1 MENQAHPQVQNQ
13 AHNQGLEDIRAILAQ
28 RHQAHLAKLQQE
40 AQAELEDFIAKAKI
54 HMGSQLFYAVKHTA
68 RWQKQ
73 LVQIQRL
80 ARAYMLRHKDRLAAK
95 RLAASLEPENGGT
108 IRAEQ
113 NLEYIACLSKDMNPK
128 WMRLMAAI
136 NSFLEMNQFRQDIPP
151 YEEIWQTEVS
161 STLPLKHDLIY
172 PEEIA
177 LRRVWVLSNPNDEMV
192 KLLGD
197 EVIQTEKDKWVQI
210 AKAKCQLRQPSPL
223 PYPSHAEAD
232 EDELLDD
239 FPSPPH
245 SPHSVLETESVSHA
259 LQEEHAYQAE
269 TNDVA
274 LCLQCA
280 DPAGDFFICDMQ
292 FCEHCFLGLNA

>member
-1 MENQAHPQVQNQ
+1 MENQIDGAQQ
-13 AHNQGLEDIRAILAQ
+13 NQGLADIRAILAQ

-40 AQAELEDFIAKAKI
+40 ADAKREAFILEAKRR
-54 HMGSQLFYAVKHTA
+54 MGSQLFYAIRRITRFGKH
-68 RWQKQ
+68 

-80 ARAYMLRHKDRLAAK
+80 VRAYLERHKDRLAAE
-95 RLAASLEPENGGT
+95 RLAASLEPENVEA

-113 NLEYIACLSKDMNPK
+113 NLEYIACLSKDMNAK
-128 WMRLMAAI
+128 WMRLMPAI
-136 NSFLEMNQFRQDIPP
+136 NSFLEMNQFSDNIPP

-161 STLPLKHDLIY
+161 STLALKPDLIY

-197 EVIQTEKDKWVQI
+197 EVIQTEKARWVEI
-210 AKAKCQLRQPSPL
+210 AKAKCQLRQPCPL
-223 PYPSHAEAD
+223 PYPSHGEAD
-232 EDELLDD
+232 EDDLLDD

-245 SPHSVLETESVSHA
+245 SPQSVLETEPVS
-259 LQEEHAYQAE
+259 QAE
-269 TNDVA
+269 MNEVS

-280 DPAGDFFICDMQ
+280 DPAGDFFISDMQ
-292 FCEHCFLGLNA
+292 FCERCFLGLNA